1 MGALCRHF
9 DFDQEQFKGANKVN
23 PTNIF
28 QLYLQFRI
36 HQDWFDDIPCV
47 SQIVIKDKVLELL
60 LYFTTHEDEE
70 VQLKAIIGLGMS
82 RVISWSWTEFLPQ
95 LV

>member
-9 DFDQEQFKGANKVN
+9 DFDQEEFKGANKVN
-23 PTNIF
+23 TTNIF
-28 QLYLQFRI
+28 HLYLQNSFRI
-36 HQDWFDDIPCV
+36 HHGWFDNVPCA

-70 VQLKAIIGLGMS
+70 VQLKAIIGLGMLH
-82 RVISWSWTEFLPQ
+82 VLSWSWREFLP
-95 LV
+95 